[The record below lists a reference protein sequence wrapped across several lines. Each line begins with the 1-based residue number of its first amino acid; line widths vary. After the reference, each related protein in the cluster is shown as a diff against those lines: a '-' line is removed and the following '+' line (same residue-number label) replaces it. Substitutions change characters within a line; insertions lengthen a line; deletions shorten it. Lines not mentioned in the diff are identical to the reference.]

1 MNPNHIVT
9 QSADWLN
16 HVTDNITN
24 FAYKAL
30 LAGADE
36 VVIML
41 AINRALT
48 DWVSTF
54 ADQSI
59 RESLIATAIRDARE
73 RLNTTI
79 QSN

>member
-1 MNPNHIVT
+1 MNPNHIVN
-9 QSADWLN
+9 QSANWLN
-16 HVTDNITN
+16 SITDNITN

-36 VVIML
+36 TVIML

-48 DWVSTF
+48 DWAATF

-59 RESLIATAIRDARE
+59 RESLIATAINDARE
-73 RLNTTI
+73 RLNNTI
-79 QSN
+79 QAN